1 MLDAPFEMLEL
12 CSQLLQKTTQIVFQ
26 DFDTIVTG
34 LIKYR
39 RRLSEG
45 HLKIIAPKLY
55 DVMAQFTDQKHSLRT
70 DKKLIEELKQFL
82 PNELGN
88 VEKPS
93 TKSNKKVDKDG
104 FVIVDKVWTLEPTKL
119 TEHQRERMKTRR
131 CDIPALYNDMSR
143 SQDSYSIQEWAPTR
157 PGSSISRSKKEN
169 LCAEMQPTEPE
180 NRKSSPKK
188 NKIESNESS
197 QEKLESKKAK
207 TNDAS
212 TSDADKST
220 TVNNKKETRKSGSSP
235 SQAKK
240 EDKKKSKIRK
250 QSSPALSK
258 NDDADDDDDNDNEIK
273 TKRVTREQ
281 SRVESESSRISR
293 RSISKA
299 VAETTEKR
307 KTRSDKALEMSTSN
321 IDLTTRRATRASLSA
336 PLSTVSR
343 KKNKSETTKRT
354 ASSENQSLSQQPL
367 SKRARQTR
375 QSKNDPGL
383 AMDVELTP
391 KIADLQI
398 KKEVISDDETM
409 PMEKATN
416 NNEEVAVESESAEQ
430 VTTINDSNDEEA
442 VVPKQEEND
451 DNKEKEKEEM
461 EEKTEDKN
469 IAEIEE
475 IPPVPL
481 SPASPPVDKE
491 MNPMEIDGVKYNE
504 LPTDDKLET
513 ETNVTSVQ
521 IEEASAS
528 ALSNG
533 NGNDSHT
540 DDVPKD
546 PESTISNA
554 GEEEAGIIADRI
566 NDVDKSYMST
576 LCYDDS
582 PEKTNHNDSNIV
594 TSPTM
599 DAQRN
604 LEFLSDTLNI
614 SPIISDS
621 KAKDTSVS
629 NLTTEANEQKQV
641 PPAPAIE
648 KSDNTQT
655 SKESTG
661 QKRRKSST
669 FPMPMRLE
677 DIKVEPEDR
686 TSDTEL
692 EKNPQLN
699 QFPEM
704 TITSTPPQLPI
715 QLQKTSTSA
724 IKCSTPAQSHQSPVS
739 SKFLSKT
746 QLSGRGAQ
754 LLQMINSHKGVRS
767 ISSPIPSTSAGP
779 STSSAGDL
787 LAVTSSPIISR
798 LQHMPFNNDE
808 CHTPEQDANDGQD
821 GVDDVRDYL
830 TFSSV
835 LPSPFDS
842 PGVGILKRRNL
853 NDTDDSFRSP
863 APKRKRVSF
872 NFPLSETKSF
882 FIDENP
888 MLYPLFNDSPST
900 QRNGIKNSRGKFRW
914 KRIKHKSNSAKA
926 LAKFA
931 STAPSTSSAS
941 SLNESATSLDLATD
955 HLTNGNNDELE
966 INETEPEEQVS
977 VSHIREYLEMNT
989 IPPADDQD
997 LDPMYNCITN
1007 NTVGPNAHDGSDA
1020 NHAARPIEAI
1030 SEDNGI
1036 IADENRNDPNVRNEP
1051 NAVADLSSF
1060 SDDEIF
1066 KYLTTKYSMNDILE
1080 RLEPSIN
1087 IECAHFMVNKMSTMM
1102 ENSKRT
1108 EQLVMEQ
1115 LAEKHSKSFLEY
1127 AIGENSTKDIC
1138 DRVVD
1143 NSHQEFIEYF
1153 LKKAQDEEPFIQA
1166 LIKQSQTPEFRNKM
1180 LNAMNLNEQRQLV
1193 DEIIA
1198 KVPRDDGS
1206 IEMATY
1212 TWVANLLR
1220 RFKFTPE
1227 QFLSLTHLY
1236 LQQNP
1241 VQPSF

>member
-12 CSQLLQKTTQIVFQ
+12 CSQLLQKNTQIVFQ
-26 DFDTIVTG
+26 DFDSIVTG

-39 RRLSEG
+39 RRLSEN
-45 HLKIIAPKLY
+45 HLKIIAPKLH
-55 DVMAQFTDQKHSLRT
+55 DVMTQFTDEKHNLRT
-70 DKKLIEELKQFL
+70 DKKLIEELKKLL

-88 VEKPS
+88 VENTS
-93 TKSNKKVDKDG
+93 TKSNKKVDEDG
-104 FVIVDKVWTLEPTKL
+104 FVVVDKVWTLEPTKL
-119 TEHQRERMKTRR
+119 TEHQREKMKTRGS
-131 CDIPALYNDMSR
+131 DIPALYNDMSR
-143 SQDSYSIQEWAPTR
+143 SQDSYSIQEWAPT
-157 PGSSISRSKKEN
+157 PLGTSISGSRKEN
-169 LCAEMQPTEPE
+169 ADAEKQPAEPE
-180 NRKSSPKK
+180 TRKSSPKK
-188 NKIESNESS
+188 NKIESDESS
-197 QEKLESKKAK
+197 LEKSKSKKAK
-207 TNDAS
+207 TNDDS
-212 TSDADKST
+212 TIEADKST
-220 TVNNKKETRKSGSSP
+220 AVNNKKDSKKSGSSP
-235 SQAKK
+235 PQAKK
-240 EDKKKSKIRK
+240 VDKKKSTNK
-250 QSSPALSK
+250 QSSPVLSK
-258 NDDADDDDDNDNEIK
+258 NDYVEDNDNEIK

-281 SRVESESSRISR
+281 SRVENESNRMSR

-307 KTRSDKALEMSTSN
+307 KTRSEKALETSTN
-321 IDLTTRRATRASLSA
+321 HIDLSTRRTTRASLSA
-336 PLSTVSR
+336 PPSTVSR
-343 KKNKSETTKRT
+343 QKNKSETTKRT
-354 ASSENQSLSQQPL
+354 ASSENQSPSLT
-367 SKRARQTR
+367 KRARQTR
-375 QSKNDPGL
+375 QSKNDPVL
-383 AMDVELTP
+383 AMDVGVTP
-391 KIADLQI
+391 KIADVEI
-398 KKEVISDDETM
+398 KKEVLSDDDTM
-409 PMEKATN
+409 PMKGATN
-416 NNEEVAVESESAEQ
+416 NNKSVALAVENYSPER
-430 VTTINDSNDEEA
+430 VTTINDSNEEA
-442 VVPKQEEND
+442 IVPKQEENEND
-451 DNKEKEKEEM
+451 KKEQKKEATEEKE
-461 EEKTEDKN
+461 EDKN
-469 IAEIEE
+469 IAESEE
-475 IPPVPL
+475 IPPAPL
-481 SPASPPVDKE
+481 TLASSPVDKE
-491 MNPMEIDGVKYNE
+491 NQMEIEGVKDKE
-504 LPTDDKLET
+504 IPTDDKMET
-513 ETNVTSVQ
+513 EAIIISTPT
-521 IEEASAS
+521 EEASVPV
-528 ALSNG
+528 LCNG
-533 NGNDSHT
+533 NGNDIHT
-540 DDVPKD
+540 DEAPK
-546 PESTISNA
+546 ESDSAISNT
-554 GEEEAGIIADRI
+554 EKEADHI

-576 LCYDDS
+576 LCFEDS

-604 LEFLSDTLNI
+604 LEFLNDTLNI

-621 KAKDTSVS
+621 QAKDTSVS
-629 NLTTEANEQKQV
+629 TLATEANEQKEV
-641 PPAPAIE
+641 PPAPTIE
-648 KSDNTQT
+648 KSDNNQT
-655 SKESTG
+655 SKELSG
-661 QKRRKSST
+661 QKRRKLST
-669 FPMPMRLE
+669 FPMPIRLE

-686 TSDTEL
+686 TSDTEV
-692 EKNPQLN
+692 EKNPQIN
-699 QFPEM
+699 H
-704 TITSTPPQLPI
+704 ITEIAIPSTPSQLPI
-715 QLQKTSTSA
+715 QLQKTSASA
-724 IKCSTPAQSHQSPVS
+724 IKCSTPVQSHQSPVS

-754 LLQMINSHKGVRS
+754 LLQMINSHKGTRS
-767 ISSPIPSTSAGP
+767 TSSPIPSTSAGP
-779 STSSAGDL
+779 STSLAGDL
-787 LAVTSSPIISR
+787 LAGTSSPIINR
-798 LQHMPFNNDE
+798 LQHMPFNNDD
-808 CHTPEQDANDGQD
+808 CHTPEQYADDGQD
-821 GVDDVRDYL
+821 MDDGRDYL

-835 LPSPFDS
+835 LPSPLDS

-872 NFPLSETKSF
+872 NFPLSETKEYM
-882 FIDENP
+882 IEDENP

-900 QRNGIKNSRGKFRW
+900 QRNGIKNVRGKFRW
-914 KRIKHKSNSAKA
+914 KRIKHRSNSAKA

-931 STAPSTSSAS
+931 CTAPSTSSAS
-941 SLNESATSLDLATD
+941 ALNESATSLDLATD

-966 INETEPEEQVS
+966 TNGIEPEEQVS

-989 IPPADDQD
+989 IPPAEDQV
-997 LDPMYNCITN
+997 LDPMYNPN

-1036 IADENRNDPNVRNEP
+1036 IANANHNDPNVRNEP
-1051 NAVADLSSF
+1051 NAAADLSSF

-1127 AIGENSTKDIC
+1127 AIGENSTNDIC
-1138 DRVVD
+1138 DRVVE
-1143 NSHQEFIEYF
+1143 NSQQEFIDYF

-1166 LIKQSQTPEFRNKM
+1166 LIKQTQTPEFRNKM
-1180 LNAMNLNEQRQLV
+1180 LNAMNLIEQRQLV